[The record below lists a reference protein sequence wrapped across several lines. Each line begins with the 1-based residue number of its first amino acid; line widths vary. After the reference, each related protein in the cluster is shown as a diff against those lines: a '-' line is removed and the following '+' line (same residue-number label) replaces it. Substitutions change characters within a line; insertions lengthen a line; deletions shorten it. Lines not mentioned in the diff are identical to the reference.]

1 MFLEL
6 VKECVRSCMMVD
18 KIIQN
23 PCPSSFQSWFVQPS
37 VWLGRGN
44 ALCAGIMAKGKKKNK
59 KTASCMDHRPSL
71 NKFGAAACEH
81 GQVRYQDL
89 ERLNDK
95 LWAGIKSRDATIAQ
109 QSQSISVLTGL
120 LETWKR
126 FQKKNTKKINTEF
139 AKEEKKTEEAWKCAV
154 HWKRAYQS
162 LLGMKHLAEEM
173 GIDTENPE
181 LTEDDKKFN
190 REHNLIPT
198 SKQLESGKIKTIFKP
213 VKKKEKLH

>member
-1 MFLEL
+1 
-6 VKECVRSCMMVD
+6 
-18 KIIQN
+18 
-23 PCPSSFQSWFVQPS
+23 
-37 VWLGRGN
+37 
-44 ALCAGIMAKGKKKNK
+44 
-59 KTASCMDHRPSL
+59 MDPRPSL
-71 NKFGAAACEH
+71 NKFGAAA
-81 GQVRYQDL
+81 L